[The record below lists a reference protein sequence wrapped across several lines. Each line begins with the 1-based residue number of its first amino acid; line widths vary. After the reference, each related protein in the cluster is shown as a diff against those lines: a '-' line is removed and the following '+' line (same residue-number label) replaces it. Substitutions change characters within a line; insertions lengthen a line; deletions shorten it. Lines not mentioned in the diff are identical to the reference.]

1 MEKRALNWSGSDNF
15 TCASVLEINEMVV
28 ASISVGSRGYGKE
41 GWLISF
47 VCGPHVHYAPH
58 LPGGVSLEEA
68 KRRAEDWLFS
78 GMSFCPLPSA
88 PKESEK
94 RK

>member
-1 MEKRALNWSGSDNF
+1 
-15 TCASVLEINEMVV
+15 MVV
-28 ASISVGSRGYGKE
+28 ASISVGSRGYGEE

-47 VCGPHVHYAPH
+47 NCGPHVYAPH
-58 LPGGVSLEEA
+58 LPRGTTIEEA
-68 KRRAEDWLFS
+68 KRYAEDWLFS

-94 RK
+94 KP